1 MANYTGR
8 CAEHG
13 EFEDEMRMT
22 DFMKDGLCCPDCNVP
37 ASVVIRNPPPVLGPL
52 PTRRRDIGQIGQ
64 SFGSLAEEKAY
75 FKARP
80 DRVMVGKNDSSFR
93 AHRDLACEKANSA
106 AKRMGF
112 RDLEDRKAHTR
123 KDNAQKKRIASG
135 DVKIQV
141 TTS

>member
-8 CAEHG
+8 CTEHG
-13 EFEDEMRMT
+13 EFDDEMRMT
-22 DFMKDGLCCPDCNVP
+22 EFAKNGLLCPTCGKHAN
-37 ASVVIRNPPPVLGPL
+37 VVIRNAPPTLGPL
-52 PTRRRDIGQIGQ
+52 PSKRLDIGQIGQ
-64 SFGSLAEEKAY
+64 SFSSLSEERAY
-75 FKARP
+75 FKSHP
-80 DRVMVGKNDSSFR
+80 DRVIVGKGDATFR

-112 RDLEDRKAHTR
+112 RDLEDRRAYTR

-135 DVKIQV
+135 DVKIQT